1 MDNQDKQAFSWL
13 VRQGNILLLADHDK
27 VHLEIN
33 KENNPTC
40 LLTKSDSEEVISILT
55 DLSRSIWENPDY
67 VKEPHTGNLYTLDN
81 NGKVY
86 WDINETRLFI
96 GLNNEHDAMEIN
108 YQGNH
113 VLKLPINYSVEIIQ
127 IMTHF
132 SNQL

>member
-1 MDNQDKQAFSWL
+1 MDNQGKQAFSWL
-13 VRQGNILLLADHDK
+13 VRQGSILLLADHDK

-55 DLSRSIWENPDY
+55 NLSRSIWEKPDY
-67 VKEPHTGNLYTLDN
+67 VKEPYTGDLYILDS
-81 NGKVY
+81 NGKAY

-96 GLNNEHDAMEIN
+96 GLNNEHDAMDIN